1 MDGRASHR
9 AERAG
14 LQHRAL
20 VTGFKYS
27 IHRQASINNTCFKIL
42 SGSSI
47 STSTLL
53 LSLPLLMCMWWST
66 YFGYQTY
73 CFIQPLL
80 MECALTNP
88 FIQPGIEVGYN
99 TIRIPYIPLSPHH
112 LFIYLN
118 KYNYM
123 PSPLPYGRATKVPLP
138 RNLGRVPL
146 LMSRACLRTLKVK
159 KERLMT
165 LCSLWMDD
173 LL

>member
-14 LQHRAL
+14 LKHRAL

-53 LSLPLLMCMWWST
+53 LSLPLLTCMLST

-73 CFIQPLL
+73 RFIQPLL

-88 FIQPGIEVGYN
+88 FIQPGIEVGYS
-99 TIRIPYIPLSPHH
+99 TIRIPYIPLIPHH

-118 KYNYM
+118 QYNYM
-123 PSPLPYGRATKVPLP
+123 PSPRP
-138 RNLGRVPL
+138 RNLGRVPK
-146 LMSRACLRTLKVK
+146 SEKR
-159 KERLMT
+159 
-165 LCSLWMDD
+165 
-173 LL
+173 